1 MDLQE
6 TAAYLRK
13 MLRQNNLPEVS
24 VKMYSQY
31 KQFLSIVEG
40 LENIAAVEKSDT
52 KEEEQRTAHV
62 IMNLSL

>member
-1 MDLQE
+1 
-6 TAAYLRK
+6 
-13 MLRQNNLPEVS
+13 
-24 VKMYSQY
+24 MYSQY